1 MEMHFFKAQNI
12 YNLKWLFKLM
22 ILGQSSRSCDL
33 LFWVGVRRRVMSVV
47 CYNLFLKKYCAN
59 LYQIWYVVPVRKGGM
74 ELL

>member
-1 MEMHFFKAQNI
+1 
-12 YNLKWLFKLM
+12 M